1 MEENMNDARR
11 IRIVFGRDGF
21 QMELVEE
28 RQDDNVGTR
37 LTFGQKVIWFLTF
50 FVTGGAIVNAI
61 YVFGLR

>member
-1 MEENMNDARR
+1 MNDARR

-21 QMELVEE
+21 LMELVED
-28 RQDDNVGTR
+28 RHDDNVGTR